1 MQTKIGFIGAGK
13 VGVSLGK
20 FFRQGGLTVTGYYNR
35 HREAALAAAEFTESR
50 CFDSAQAVA
59 EASDAIFLTVPDN
72 QIRAVYGSLRGL
84 DLRGK
89 KICHCSGALSAE
101 EAFPGIEALGATGYS
116 IHPLF
121 PVSDKW
127 ASYKELGSAFFC
139 VEGTGPLDF
148 CVKTLESLG
157 PRVQEISGDAKVK
170 YHAACVFAS
179 NLVCA
184 LMDTGLNLL
193 QECGFTEAGA
203 REALAPLALSNMK
216 HLLEDGPV
224 QALTGPVERGDSET
238 VRKHLLALGD
248 SPEAALYRAASE
260 VLVSNAGRKNP
271 DRDYAELRRV
281 LE

>member
-1 MQTKIGFIGAGK
+1 MKIGFIGAGK

-20 FFRQGGLTVTGYYNR
+20 FFREGGLAVTGYYNR
-35 HREAALAAAEFTESR
+35 HREAALEAAKFTGSA
-50 CFDSAQAVA
+50 CFDSTEALA

-72 QIRAVYGSLRGL
+72 QIRAVYESLRRL

-89 KICHCSGALSAE
+89 KICHCSGALSADA
-101 EAFPGIEALGATGYS
+101 AFPDVEALGATGYS

-139 VEGTGPLDF
+139 IEGTGPLDF
-148 CVKTLESLG
+148 WKKTLESLG

-170 YHAACVFAS
+170 YHAACVLSS

-184 LMDTGLNLL
+184 LVDTGLNLL
-193 QECGFTEAGA
+193 QDCGFTEAGA

-238 VRKHLLALGD
+238 VRKHLSVLGD
-248 SPEAALYRAASE
+248 GPEAALYRSASE
-260 VLVSNAGRKNP
+260 VLVSIAERKNP
-271 DRDYAELRRV
+271 DRDYDGLRRI
-281 LE
+281 LG

>member
-20 FFRQGGLTVTGYYNR
+20 FFRQGELTVTGYYNR
-35 HREAALAAAEFTESR
+35 HREAAQAAAEFTESR
-50 CFDSAQAVA
+50 CFDSAEAVA

-72 QIRAVYGSLRGL
+72 QIQAVYGSLRGL

-101 EAFPGIEALGATGYS
+101 EAFPDVTALGATGYS

-148 CVKTLESLG
+148 WVKTLESLG
-157 PRVQEISGDAKVK
+157 PSVQEISGDAKVK
-170 YHAACVFAS
+170 YHAACVFSS

-184 LMDTGLNLL
+184 LVDTGLNLL

-203 REALAPLALSNMK
+203 REALAPLTLSNMK

-238 VRKHLLALGD
+238 VRKHLSALGD
-248 SPEAALYRAASE
+248 GPEAALYRAASE
-260 VLVSNAGRKNP
+260 ALISIAEYKNP
-271 DRDYAELRRV
+271 DRDYAGLRRI

>member
-20 FFRQGGLTVTGYYNR
+20 FFREGGLTVTGYYNR
-35 HREAALAAAEFTESR
+35 HREAAQEAADFTGSR
-50 CFDSAQAVA
+50 CFDSAEAVA
-59 EASDAIFLTVPDN
+59 DASDAIFITVPDN
-72 QIRAVYGSLRGL
+72 QIRAVYESLRGS

-101 EAFPGIEALGATGYS
+101 EAFPGIEDLGATGYS

-127 ASYKELGSAFFC
+127 TSYKELGSAFFC
-139 VEGTGPLDF
+139 IEGTGPLAF
-148 CVKTLESLG
+148 WVKTLESLG
-157 PRVQEISGDAKVK
+157 PRVQEISGEAKVK
-170 YHAACVFAS
+170 YHAACVISS

-184 LMDTGLNLL
+184 LVNTSLNLL
-193 QECGFTEAGA
+193 QDCGFTEAGA
-203 REALAPLALSNMK
+203 QEALEPLALSNMK

-224 QALTGPVERGDSET
+224 QALTGPVERGDAET
-238 VRKHLLALGD
+238 VQKHLSVLGD
-248 SPEAALYRAASE
+248 GPEAALYRAASE
-260 VLVSNAGRKNP
+260 VLVSIAERKNP
-271 DRDYAELRRV
+271 DRDYDGLRRI

>member
-20 FFRQGGLTVTGYYNR
+20 FFRKGGLTVTGYYNR
-35 HREAALAAAEFTESR
+35 HREAAQAAAEFTESR

-72 QIRAVYGSLRGL
+72 QIQAVYESLCGL

-101 EAFPGIEALGATGYS
+101 EAFPDVADLGATGYS

-148 CVKTLESLG
+148 WVKTLESLG
-157 PRVQEISGDAKVK
+157 AKVQEISGDAKVK
-170 YHAACVFAS
+170 YHAACVFSS

-184 LMDTGLNLL
+184 LVDTGLNLL

-238 VRKHLLALGD
+238 VRKHLSVLGD
-248 SPEAALYRAASE
+248 GPEAALYRAASE
-260 VLVSNAGRKNP
+260 ALISIAERKNP
-271 DRDYAELRRV
+271 DRDYAGLRRI

>member
-1 MQTKIGFIGAGK
+1 MQTRIGFIGAGK
-13 VGVSLGK
+13 VGASLGK
-20 FFRQGGLTVTGYYNR
+20 FFREGGLTVTGYYNR
-35 HREAALAAAEFTESR
+35 HREAAQEAADFTESR
-50 CFDSAQAVA
+50 CFDSAEAVA
-59 EASDAIFLTVPDN
+59 EAGDAIFITVPDKK
-72 QIRAVYGSLRGL
+72 IREVYESLRGL
-84 DLRGK
+84 NLRGK
-89 KICHCSGALSAE
+89 KICHCSGTMSAE

-139 VEGTGPLDF
+139 IEGTGPLDF
-148 CVKTLESLG
+148 WKKTLEALG

-170 YHAACVFAS
+170 YHAACAISS

-184 LMDTGLNLL
+184 LADTSLKLL

-216 HLLEDGPV
+216 HLLEAGPV
-224 QALTGPVERGDSET
+224 QALTGPVERGDAET
-238 VRKHLLALGD
+238 VRKHLSVLGD
-248 SPEAALYRAASE
+248 SPEGKLYRAASE
-260 VLVSNAGRKNP
+260 VLVSIAERKNP
-271 DRDYAELRRV
+271 KREYDGLRRI

>member
-1 MQTKIGFIGAGK
+1 MKIGFIGAGK

-20 FFRQGGLTVTGYYNR
+20 FFREGGLTVTGYYNR
-35 HREAALAAAEFTESR
+35 HRDAAQEAADFTESA
-50 CFDSAQAVA
+50 CFDSAEAVA
-59 EASDAIFLTVPDN
+59 EASDAVFITVLDN
-72 QIRAVYGSLRGL
+72 RIREVYDSLRGL

-127 ASYKELGSAFFC
+127 TSYKELGSAFFC
-139 VEGTGPLDF
+139 IEGTGPLDSWK
-148 CVKTLESLG
+148 KTLEALG

-170 YHAACVFAS
+170 YHAACAISS

-184 LMDTGLNLL
+184 LADTSLKLL
-193 QECGFTEAGA
+193 QDCGFTETGA

-224 QALTGPVERGDSET
+224 HALTGPVERGDAET
-238 VRKHLLALGD
+238 VRKHLSVLGD
-248 SPEAALYRAASE
+248 GPEGELYRAASE
-260 VLVSNAGRKNP
+260 VLVSIAECKNP
-271 DRDYAELRRV
+271 NREYGEIRRI

>member
-20 FFRQGGLTVTGYYNR
+20 FFREGGLPVTGYYNR
-35 HREAALAAAEFTESR
+35 HREAALEAAEFTGSR
-50 CFDSAQAVA
+50 CFDSAEAVA

-72 QIRAVYGSLRGL
+72 MIRAVYGSLRGL

-89 KICHCSGALSAE
+89 KICHCSGALSAG

-121 PVSDKW
+121 PVSDRW
-127 ASYKELGSAFFC
+127 AAYKELGSAFFC
-139 VEGTGPLDF
+139 IEGTGPLDF
-148 CVKTLESLG
+148 WVKTLESLG

-170 YHAACVFAS
+170 YHAACAISS

-184 LMDTGLNLL
+184 LVDTGLNLL

-224 QALTGPVERGDSET
+224 QALTGPVERGDGDT
-238 VRKHLLALGD
+238 VRKHLSVLGD
-248 SPEAALYRAASE
+248 GPEAAM
-260 VLVSNAGRKNP
+260 
-271 DRDYAELRRV
+271 
-281 LE
+281 

>member
-1 MQTKIGFIGAGK
+1 MQMKIGFIGAGK

-20 FFRQGGLTVTGYYNR
+20 FFREGGLTVTGYYNR
-35 HREAALAAAEFTESR
+35 HREAAQAAAEFTGSA
-50 CFDSAQAVA
+50 CFDSAEAVA
-59 EASDAIFLTVPDN
+59 EASDAIFLTVPDEE
-72 QIRAVYGSLRGL
+72 IGEVFAALRRL

-89 KICHCSGALSAE
+89 KICHCSGALSAG

-127 ASYKELGSAFFC
+127 ESYKELGSAFFC
-139 VEGTGPLDF
+139 IEGTGPLDF
-148 CVKTLESLG
+148 WKKTLESLG

-170 YHAACVFAS
+170 YHAACVLSS

-184 LMDTGLNLL
+184 LVDTGLNLL
-193 QECGFTEAGA
+193 QDCGFTEAGA

-216 HLLEDGPV
+216 HLLEAGPV

-238 VRKHLLALGD
+238 VRKHLSVLGTGA
-248 SPEAALYRAASE
+248 EGALYRAASE
-260 VLVSNAGRKNP
+260 VLVSIAERKNP
-271 DRDYAELRRV
+271 GRDYEELRRI
-281 LE
+281 LG

>member
-20 FFRQGGLTVTGYYNR
+20 FFREGGLTVTGYYNR
-35 HREAALAAAEFTESR
+35 HREAAQAAAEFTESR
-50 CFDSAQAVA
+50 CFDSAEAVA
-59 EASDAIFLTVPDN
+59 EVSDAIFLTVPDN
-72 QIRAVYGSLRGL
+72 QIRAVYESLRGV

-101 EAFPGIEALGATGYS
+101 AAFPGIEALGATGYS

-127 ASYKELGSAFFC
+127 ASYKELRSAFFC

-148 CVKTLESLG
+148 WVKTLESLG

-184 LMDTGLNLL
+184 LVDTGLNLL

-238 VRKHLLALGD
+238 VRKHLSALGD
-248 SPEAALYRAASE
+248 GPEVALYRVASE
-260 VLVSNAGRKNP
+260 VLVSIAERKNP

>member
-1 MQTKIGFIGAGK
+1 M
-13 VGVSLGK
+13 
-20 FFRQGGLTVTGYYNR
+20 
-35 HREAALAAAEFTESR
+35 
-50 CFDSAQAVA
+50 A

-72 QIRAVYGSLRGL
+72 MIRAVYGSLRGL

-89 KICHCSGALSAE
+89 KICHCSGALSAG

-121 PVSDKW
+121 PVSDRW
-127 ASYKELGSAFFC
+127 AAYKELGSAFFC
-139 VEGTGPLDF
+139 IEGTGPLDVW
-148 CVKTLESLG
+148 VKTLESLG

-170 YHAACVFAS
+170 YHAACAISS

-184 LMDTGLNLL
+184 LVDTSLNLL

-203 REALAPLALSNMK
+203 REALAPLALINMK

-224 QALTGPVERGDSET
+224 QALTGPVERGDGDT
-238 VRKHLLALGD
+238 VRKHLSVLGD
-248 SPEAALYRAASE
+248 GPEAALYRAASE
-260 VLVSNAGRKNP
+260 VLVSIAERKNP
-271 DRDYAELRRV
+271 DRDYGEIRRI

>member
-20 FFRQGGLTVTGYYNR
+20 FFREGGLTVTGYYNR
-35 HREAALAAAEFTESR
+35 HREAAQAAAEFTESR
-50 CFDSAQAVA
+50 CFDSAKAVA

-72 QIRAVYGSLRGL
+72 QIQAVYESLRGL

-89 KICHCSGALSAE
+89 KICHCSGVLSAE
-101 EAFPGIEALGATGYS
+101 EAFPDVAALGATGYS

-148 CVKTLESLG
+148 WVKTLESLG
-157 PRVQEISGDAKVK
+157 AKVQEISDDAKVK
-170 YHAACVFAS
+170 YHAACVFSS

-184 LMDTGLNLL
+184 LVDTGLTLL

-216 HLLEDGPV
+216 HLLEDGLV

-238 VRKHLLALGD
+238 VRKHLSALGD
-248 SPEAALYRAASE
+248 GPEAALYRAASE
-260 VLVSNAGRKNP
+260 VLVSIAERKNL
-271 DRDYAELRRV
+271 DRDYAGLRRI
-281 LE
+281 LG

>member
-20 FFRQGGLTVTGYYNR
+20 FFREGGLTVTGYCNR
-35 HREAALAAAEFTESR
+35 HREAAQAAADFTGST
-50 CFDSAQAVA
+50 CFDSAEAVA
-59 EASDAIFLTVPDN
+59 EASDAIFITVQDN
-72 QIRAVYGSLRGL
+72 RIREVYGFLREL

-89 KICHCSGALSAE
+89 KICHCSGVMSAG

-127 ASYKELGSAFFC
+127 TSYKELRSAFFC
-139 VEGTGPLDF
+139 IEGTGPLEF
-148 CVKTLESLG
+148 WKKTLEALG
-157 PRVQEISGDAKVK
+157 PKVQAISGDAKVK
-170 YHAACVFAS
+170 YHAACAISS

-184 LMDTGLNLL
+184 LADTSLKLL
-193 QECGFTEAGA
+193 QDCGFTETGA

-224 QALTGPVERGDSET
+224 QALTGPVERGDAET
-238 VRKHLLALGD
+238 VRKHLSVLGD
-248 SPEAALYRAASE
+248 GPEGELYRAASE
-260 VLVSNAGRKNP
+260 VLVSIGEMKNP
-271 DRDYAELRRV
+271 DRDYSEIRRI

>member
-20 FFRQGGLTVTGYYNR
+20 FFREGGLTVTGYYNR
-35 HREAALAAAEFTESR
+35 HREAAQAAADFTESK

-59 EASDAIFLTVPDN
+59 DASDVIFLTVPDN
-72 QIRAVYGSLRGL
+72 QIREVYESLRGA

-101 EAFPGIEALGATGYS
+101 EAFPDIEALGATGYS

-139 VEGTGPLDF
+139 IEGTGPLDF
-148 CVKTLESLG
+148 WVKTLESLG
-157 PRVQEISGDAKVK
+157 PRVQEISGDAKAT
-170 YHAACVFAS
+170 YHAACAISS

-184 LMDTGLNLL
+184 LVNTSLNLL
-193 QECGFTEAGA
+193 QDCGFTEAGA
-203 REALAPLALSNMK
+203 REALTPLILSNVK

-224 QALTGPVERGDSET
+224 QALTGPVERGDAET
-238 VRKHLLALGD
+238 ARKKSLTFQ
-248 SPEAALYRAASE
+248 
-260 VLVSNAGRKNP
+260 NFQ
-271 DRDYAELRRV
+271 
-281 LE
+281 

>member
-20 FFRQGGLTVTGYYNR
+20 FFRKGGLTVTGYYNR
-35 HREAALAAAEFTESR
+35 HREAAQAAADFTESR
-50 CFDSAQAVA
+50 CFDSAEAVA

-72 QIRAVYGSLRGL
+72 QIQAVYESLCGL
-84 DLRGK
+84 DLWGK

-101 EAFPGIEALGATGYS
+101 EAFPDVTALGATGYS

-148 CVKTLESLG
+148 WVKTLESLG
-157 PRVQEISGDAKVK
+157 PSVQEISGDAKVK
-170 YHAACVFAS
+170 YHAACVFSS

-184 LMDTGLNLL
+184 LVDTGLNLL

-238 VRKHLLALGD
+238 VRKHLSVLGD
-248 SPEAALYRAASE
+248 GPEAALYRSASE
-260 VLVSNAGRKNP
+260 VLISIAERKNP
-271 DRDYAELRRV
+271 DRDYAGLRRI

>member
-1 MQTKIGFIGAGK
+1 MKIGFIGAGK

-20 FFRQGGLTVTGYYNR
+20 FFREGGLTVTGYYNR
-35 HREAALAAAEFTESR
+35 HREAALEAAKFTGSA
-50 CFDSAQAVA
+50 CFDSAEAVT

-72 QIRAVYGSLRGL
+72 QIRAVYESLRRL

-89 KICHCSGALSAE
+89 KICHCSGALSADA
-101 EAFPGIEALGATGYS
+101 AFPGIEALGATGYS

-121 PVSDKW
+121 PVSDKQT
-127 ASYKELGSAFFC
+127 SYKELGSAFFC
-139 VEGTGPLDF
+139 IEGTGPLDF
-148 CVKTLESLG
+148 WKKTLESLG

-170 YHAACVFAS
+170 YHAACVLSS

-184 LMDTGLNLL
+184 LVDTGLNLL
-193 QECGFTEAGA
+193 QDCGFTEAGA

-216 HLLEDGPV
+216 HLLEAGPV

-238 VRKHLLALGD
+238 VRKHLSVLGTGA
-248 SPEAALYRAASE
+248 EGALYRAASE
-260 VLVSNAGRKNP
+260 VLVSIAERKNLG
-271 DRDYAELRRV
+271 RDYEELRRI

>member
-1 MQTKIGFIGAGK
+1 MNIGFIGAGK

-20 FFRQGGLTVTGYYNR
+20 FFREGGLTVTGYYNR
-35 HREAALAAAEFTESR
+35 HREAALEAAKFTGSA
-50 CFDSAQAVA
+50 CFDSAEALA
-59 EASDAIFLTVPDN
+59 EASDAIFLTVPDKA
-72 QIRAVYGSLRGL
+72 IGEVFASLRGL
-84 DLRGK
+84 DLQGK
-89 KICHCSGALSAE
+89 KICHCSGALSAG

-127 ASYKELGSAFFC
+127 ASYKELRSAFFC
-139 VEGTGPLDF
+139 IEGTGPLDF
-148 CVKTLESLG
+148 WKKTLESLG

-170 YHAACVFAS
+170 YHAACVLSS

-184 LMDTGLNLL
+184 LVDTSLKLL
-193 QECGFTEAGA
+193 QDCGFTEAGA

-238 VRKHLLALGD
+238 VRKHLSVLGNG
-248 SPEAALYRAASE
+248 PEAALYRSASE
-260 VLVSNAGRKNP
+260 VLVSIAERKNP
-271 DRDYAELRRV
+271 DRDYAGLRQI
-281 LE
+281 LG

>member
-1 MQTKIGFIGAGK
+1 MQTRIGFIGAGK

-20 FFRQGGLTVTGYYNR
+20 FFREGGLTVTGYCNR
-35 HREAALAAAEFTESR
+35 HREAAQAAAEFTESR
-50 CFDSAQAVA
+50 CFDSAEAVA
-59 EASDAIFLTVPDN
+59 EASDAIFITVPDKE
-72 QIRAVYGSLRGL
+72 IREVYGSLRGL

-127 ASYKELGSAFFC
+127 TSYKELGSAFFC
-139 VEGTGPLDF
+139 IEGTGPLDF
-148 CVKTLESLG
+148 WKKTLEDQG
-157 PRVQEISGDAKVK
+157 ARVQEISGDAKVK
-170 YHAACVFAS
+170 YHAACAFSS

-184 LMDTGLNLL
+184 LADTGLKLL
-193 QECGFTEAGA
+193 QECGFTETGA

-224 QALTGPVERGDSET
+224 QALTGPLERGDAET
-238 VRKHLLALGD
+238 VRKHLSVLGD
-248 SPEAALYRAASE
+248 GPERELYRAASE
-260 VLVSNAGRKNP
+260 VLVSIAECKNP
-271 DRDYAELRRV
+271 NREYGEIRRI

>member
-20 FFRQGGLTVTGYYNR
+20 FFREGGLPVTGYYNR
-35 HREAALAAAEFTESR
+35 HREAAQAAAEFTESK
-50 CFDSAQAVA
+50 CFDSAEAVA
-59 EASDAIFLTVPDN
+59 DASDAIFLTVPDN
-72 QIRAVYGSLRGL
+72 QIREVYGSLRGL

-101 EAFPGIEALGATGYS
+101 EAFPGIEALRATGYS

-127 ASYKELGSAFFC
+127 TSYKELGSAFFC

-148 CVKTLESLG
+148 WKKILEDLG
-157 PRVQEISGDAKVK
+157 ARVQEISGDAKVK
-170 YHAACVFAS
+170 YHAACAFSS

-184 LMDTGLNLL
+184 LVDTGLKLL
-193 QECGFTEAGA
+193 QDCGFTEAGA

-224 QALTGPVERGDSET
+224 QALTGPVERGDAET
-238 VRKHLLALGD
+238 VRKHLSVLGD
-248 SPEAALYRAASE
+248 GPERELYRAASE
-260 VLVSNAGRKNP
+260 VLVSIAECKNP
-271 DRDYAELRRV
+271 NREYGEIRRI

>member
-20 FFRQGGLTVTGYYNR
+20 FFREGGLTVTGYYNR
-35 HREAALAAAEFTESR
+35 HREAAQAAAEFTESR
-50 CFDSAQAVA
+50 CFDSAKAVA

-72 QIRAVYGSLRGL
+72 QIQAVYESLRGL

-89 KICHCSGALSAE
+89 KICHCSGVLSAE
-101 EAFPGIEALGATGYS
+101 EAFPDVAALGATGYS

-148 CVKTLESLG
+148 WVKTLESLG
-157 PRVQEISGDAKVK
+157 AKVQEISDDAKVK
-170 YHAACVFAS
+170 YHAACVFSS

-184 LMDTGLNLL
+184 LVDTGLTLL

-216 HLLEDGPV
+216 HLLEDGLV

-238 VRKHLLALGD
+238 VRKHLSVLGD
-248 SPEAALYRAASE
+248 GPEAALYRAASE
-260 VLVSNAGRKNP
+260 ALISIAERKNP
-271 DRDYAELRRV
+271 DRDYAGLRRI
-281 LE
+281 LG

>member
-1 MQTKIGFIGAGK
+1 MQMRIGFIGAGK

-20 FFRQGGLTVTGYYNR
+20 FFREGGLTVTGYCNR
-35 HREAALAAAEFTESR
+35 HREAAQAAAEFTESR
-50 CFDSAQAVA
+50 CFDSAEAVA
-59 EASDAIFLTVPDN
+59 EASDAIFITVPDKK
-72 QIRAVYGSLRGL
+72 IREVYESLRGL
-84 DLRGK
+84 NLRGK
-89 KICHCSGALSAE
+89 KICHCSGAMSAE

-139 VEGTGPLDF
+139 IEGTGPVDF
-148 CVKTLESLG
+148 WKKTLEALG
-157 PRVQEISGDAKVK
+157 ARVQEISGDAKVK
-170 YHAACVFAS
+170 YHAACAISS

-184 LMDTGLNLL
+184 LADTSLKLL

-203 REALAPLALSNMK
+203 REALEPLALSNMK

-224 QALTGPVERGDSET
+224 QALTGPVERGDAET
-238 VRKHLLALGD
+238 VRKHLSVLGNG
-248 SPEAALYRAASE
+248 PEGELYRAASE
-260 VLVSNAGRKNP
+260 VLVSIAERKNP
-271 DRDYAELRRV
+271 DREYAGLRRI

>member
-20 FFRQGGLTVTGYYNR
+20 FFREGGLTVTGYYNR
-35 HREAALAAAEFTESR
+35 HREAAQAAAEFTESK

-89 KICHCSGALSAE
+89 KICHCSGALSAG
-101 EAFPGIEALGATGYS
+101 EAFPDIEALGATGYS

-148 CVKTLESLG
+148 WVKTLESLG
-157 PRVQEISGDAKVK
+157 PRVQEISGEAKVK

-184 LMDTGLNLL
+184 LVDNGLNLL

-238 VRKHLLALGD
+238 VRKHLSALGD
-248 SPEAALYRAASE
+248 GPEAALYRAASE
-260 VLVSNAGRKNP
+260 VLVSIVERKNP
-271 DRDYAELRRV
+271 DRDYAGLRQV

>member
-1 MQTKIGFIGAGK
+1 MKIGFIGAGK

-20 FFRQGGLTVTGYYNR
+20 FFREGGLTVTGYYNW
-35 HREAALAAAEFTESR
+35 HREAAQEAADFTESK
-50 CFDSAQAVA
+50 CFDSAEAVA
-59 EASDAIFLTVPDN
+59 KASDAIFLTVPDN
-72 QIRAVYGSLRGL
+72 KIRAVYESLRGL

-89 KICHCSGALSAE
+89 KICHCSGALSAG
-101 EAFPGIEALGATGYS
+101 EAFPGIEVLGATGYS

-127 ASYKELGSAFFC
+127 ASYKELGLAFFC

-148 CVKTLESLG
+148 WVKTLESLG
-157 PRVQEISGDAKVK
+157 TRVQEVSGEAKVK
-170 YHAACVFAS
+170 YHAACVLSS

-184 LMDTGLNLL
+184 LVDTSLNLL
-193 QECGFTEAGA
+193 QDCGFTESGA

-224 QALTGPVERGDSET
+224 QALTGPVERGDGDT
-238 VRKHLLALGD
+238 VRKHLSVLGD
-248 SPEAALYRAASE
+248 GPEAALYRAASE
-260 VLVSNAGRKNP
+260 VLVFIAECKNP
-271 DRDYAELRRV
+271 NREYGEIRRI